1 MKKIIWPI
9 VLILISFVFIYGC
22 ENLTGSSLS
31 PPSWIIGT
39 WSDVSEA
46 ITFIFNNDNVIMTSS
61 TTVLNF
67 KEIYKVDNISDS
79 GNASK
84 YTINTTDIDGTKGT
98 YEFIKVTDT
107 SLNYTITTN
116 GTSIG
121 PILLYKKLG

>member
-1 MKKIIWPI
+1 
-9 VLILISFVFIYGC
+9 
-22 ENLTGSSLS
+22 
-31 PPSWIIGT
+31 
-39 WSDVSEA
+39 
-46 ITFIFNNDNVIMTSS
+46 MTSS